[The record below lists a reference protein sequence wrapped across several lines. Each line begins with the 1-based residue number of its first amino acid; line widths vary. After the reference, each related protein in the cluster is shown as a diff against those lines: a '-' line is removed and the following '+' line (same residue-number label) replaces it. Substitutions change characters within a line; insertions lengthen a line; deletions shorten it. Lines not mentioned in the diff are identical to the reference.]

1 MRYVSDGILPCHFSP
16 NANSPDCSQNYLVKL
31 IARDRPVNSN
41 SFHSMGREVKVQCE
55 RESEKRDS
63 VRDRLTLV
71 KLWALRAL
79 CQHAQSVR
87 ADAVFMG
94 QKGKIGGGEGG

>member
-1 MRYVSDGILPCHFSP
+1 M
-16 NANSPDCSQNYLVKL
+16 
-31 IARDRPVNSN
+31 
-41 SFHSMGREVKVQCE
+41 KVQRA

-63 VRDRLTLV
+63 IGDGLTPV

-94 QKGKIGGGEGG
+94 QKGKIGGGGGG